1 MEQKKKKMMLNDKIK
16 KLKRK
21 EKKKDIKREG
31 EVYSDYLIYFIFL
44 IKKMVHSL
52 AFCHMRKKGQ
62 L

>member
-1 MEQKKKKMMLNDKIK
+1 MEQKKKKMMLNDKK
-16 KLKRK
+16 
-21 EKKKDIKREG
+21 KKKDIKREG

-52 AFCHMRKKGQ
+52 VFCHMRKKGQ